1 MELRRDLES
10 QTLSLKTDLLE
21 QLTQANTKLHSLHTE
36 RAQSEDRFISFKQ
49 EFAMVLDERERVKDL
64 CGRL

>member
-36 RAQSEDRFISFKQ
+36 RA
-49 EFAMVLDERERVKDL
+49 
-64 CGRL
+64 